1 MQSTPSA
8 STVGE
13 GTGTYLSQT
22 QNARTATSE
31 VPMSESKVITR
42 EQWEKIRKDRLEQ
55 DAKRLAEQEA
65 ARRAASQG
73 VANKLLR
80 PFWEAANAGEMIPRF
95 IVRNPDDDVQDII
108 LKKLR
113 SAGWKARVDL
123 KEYDNGDTASELW
136 VVG

>member
-1 MQSTPSA
+1 
-8 STVGE
+8 
-13 GTGTYLSQT
+13 
-22 QNARTATSE
+22 
-31 VPMSESKVITR
+31 MSESKVVTR

-65 ARRAASQG
+65 ARRAASQD

-80 PFWEAANAGEMIPRF
+80 PFWEAANAGENVIPRL

-123 KEYDNGDTASELW
+123 KGYDNGEMSNELW